1 MNFDK
6 DLQEDMGKD
15 CYKTMRDLKHGIKF
29 NTMPVGGGMVGILP
43 KRLLNFLKDKCT
55 A

>member
-6 DLQEDMGKD
+6 DLLKDMGKD
-15 CYKTMRDLKHGIKF
+15 CYKTMRDLKHGLKL
-29 NTMPVGGGMVGILP
+29 NTMPGDGYFAKKTIGFFG
-43 KRLLNFLKDKCT
+43 NKCT

>member
-1 MNFDK
+1 MNFDR

-29 NTMPVGGGMVGILP
+29 NTMPVGGMVGILP

>member
-15 CYKTMRDLKHGIKF
+15 CYKTMRDLKHGIKL
-29 NTMPVGGGMVGILP
+29 NTMPVGDGCFAKKTMDFFKG
-43 KRLLNFLKDKCT
+43 
-55 A
+55 

>member
-1 MNFDK
+1 MNLDK

-15 CYKTMRDLKHGIKF
+15 CYKTMRDLKHGIKL
-29 NTMPVGGGMVGILP
+29 NNACGGMGILP
-43 KRLLNFLKDKCT
+43 KRLLDFLKDKCT